1 MSRETKKYLPY
12 ILATLLLVGLI
23 VMVQTQ
29 KPLKAR
35 TSGASFAQQ
44 AGYFFLPPGSA
55 KVSDVT
61 EAQYRALLTDF
72 QVKYIMPVFNSTGRP
87 LLIPAEWE
95 NPYFAAFAQNKD
107 TYMQVS
113 LWGGMARAP
122 GASLPVLAGILC
134 HEIGHVIA
142 GEPRQTFTGAEWSSS
157 EGQSDFYAA
166 KDCLPQFLKA
176 HPELVADINPQVLAL
191 CGGNELCARV
201 AQTGV
206 EMVQFFKRYDS
217 QKSDDVSLWTP
228 APAAEQLLRNVYPSH
243 QCRLD
248 TYLAGAL
255 CQTGGSCSAPACWT
269 ANNQE

>member
-72 QVKYIMPVFNSTGRP
+72 QVKYIMPVFNRTGRP

-95 NPYFAAFAQNKD
+95 SPYFAAFAQNKD
-107 TYMQVS
+107 TC
-113 LWGGMARAP
+113 
-122 GASLPVLAGILC
+122 I
-134 HEIGHVIA
+134 
-142 GEPRQTFTGAEWSSS
+142 
-157 EGQSDFYAA
+157 
-166 KDCLPQFLKA
+166 
-176 HPELVADINPQVLAL
+176 
-191 CGGNELCARV
+191 
-201 AQTGV
+201 
-206 EMVQFFKRYDS
+206 
-217 QKSDDVSLWTP
+217 
-228 APAAEQLLRNVYPSH
+228 
-243 QCRLD
+243 
-248 TYLAGAL
+248 
-255 CQTGGSCSAPACWT
+255 
-269 ANNQE
+269 